1 MPGGFETELARRSEI
16 EQPGREHTILDD
28 GAAPVGDALGVER
41 PRIQP
46 APAMRILD
54 DDEAAGKDLLA
65 ELVLE
70 KARTARD
77 GGAGDRP
84 HEMPQQTRGDPR
96 IVHHRHLARRYLA
109 RAQTVHRALASP
121 TADHF
126 RVAQVA
132 AVDGRREVVV
142 ALHVLYSAGDHRDA

>member
-16 EQPGREHTILDD
+16 EQPGREHTILND
-28 GAAPVGDALGVER
+28 GAATVGDALGIER
-41 PRIQP
+41 PRMQP
-46 APAMRILD
+46 APAVRIVD
-54 DDEAAGKDLLA
+54 DDEAARKDLLA

-70 KARTARD
+70 EARTARD

-96 IVHHRHLARRYLA
+96 IVHHGHLARRYLA
-109 RAQTVHRALASP
+109 RTQTAHRALAGLA
-121 TADHF
+121 TDHF

-132 AVDGRREVVV
+132 AVDGRREVV
-142 ALHVLYSAGDHRDA
+142 